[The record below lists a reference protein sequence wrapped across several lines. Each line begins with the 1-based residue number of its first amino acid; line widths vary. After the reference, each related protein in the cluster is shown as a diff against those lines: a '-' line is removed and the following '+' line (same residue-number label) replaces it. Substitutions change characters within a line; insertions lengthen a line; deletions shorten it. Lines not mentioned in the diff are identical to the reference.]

1 MLSDSEILLRNY
13 QKYRDKTGKK
23 AQRLK
28 ERIEQFK
35 AFEKLVKRIQ
45 EYGVND
51 NEIL

>member
-1 MLSDSEILLRNY
+1 MSY

-35 AFEKLVKRIQ
+35 AFEKIVQ
-45 EYGVND
+45 EYGIND